1 MERQDRDDT
10 RIAAVF
16 TAAAEAAPPPS
27 FGHADVVAASRRARA
42 RRRSALVGGAVAVL
56 AVAGI
61 GSAFVA
67 GAPGDEAATSAAAP
81 APAQADAAPEA
92 ASAPGDTA
100 LRDGPVPL
108 PPLGPGDA
116 ECADRQDPALR
127 ALLEQV
133 LPEVAAAPEAAI
145 TMECRP
151 GGERGVNLEVT
162 EGGVTGVLT
171 VEYLPPGTEP
181 RPVDPEVA
189 AARLPTASGG
199 TVSVYSGGIDGADPF
214 ADRLD
219 LVAAHLAPRL

>member
-1 MERQDRDDT
+1 MKGQDRDEA

-56 AVAGI
+56 ALAGI
-61 GSAFVA
+61 GTASVA
-67 GAPGDEAATSAAAP
+67 GVPGDDAATS
-81 APAQADAAPEA
+81 AQADAAPEV
-92 ASAPGDTA
+92 ASGPGATA
-100 LRDGPVPL
+100 LRGGPVPW
-108 PPLGPGDA
+108 PPLGPGEA
-116 ECADRQDPALR
+116 ECANRQDPALR

-133 LPEVAAAPEAAI
+133 LPEVADAPEAVT

-151 GGERGVNLEVT
+151 GGERGVNLQVT
-162 EGGVTGVLT
+162 AGGATGVLT
-171 VEYLPPGTEP
+171 VEYLPPGTQP

-189 AARLPTASGG
+189 TARMPAASGG
-199 TVSVYSGGIDGADPF
+199 TVSVYSSGIDGPDPF
-214 ADRLD
+214 ADRLE